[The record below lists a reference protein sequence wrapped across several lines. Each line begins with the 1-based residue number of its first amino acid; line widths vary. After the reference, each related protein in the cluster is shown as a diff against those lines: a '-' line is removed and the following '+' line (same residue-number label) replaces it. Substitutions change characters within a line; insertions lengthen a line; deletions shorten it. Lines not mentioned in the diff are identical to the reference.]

1 MVTVCKKLVPLA
13 PVPKRVDRKINTLL
27 KTLRQAGMATDEQIV
42 EGLRTGAVSQA
53 ISWQIQYTYV
63 IDYLVDKGYDVSSYR
78 NRIVCGSNRLVA

>member
-1 MVTVCKKLVPLA
+1 
-13 PVPKRVDRKINTLL
+13 
-27 KTLRQAGMATDEQIV
+27 MATDEQIV

-63 IDYLVDKGYDVSSYR
+63 IDYLADKGYDVSSYR